1 MEVTLWKQISYSTL
15 ACDLEHTDLDHIR
28 GVHRLV
34 MKDPCA
40 MEVMLWKKRFPFYLN
55 L

>member
-28 GVHRLV
+28 GVYRLV
-34 MKDPCA
+34 MKDSCA
-40 MEVMLWKKRFPFYLN
+40 MEVMLWKKRFPFYFN